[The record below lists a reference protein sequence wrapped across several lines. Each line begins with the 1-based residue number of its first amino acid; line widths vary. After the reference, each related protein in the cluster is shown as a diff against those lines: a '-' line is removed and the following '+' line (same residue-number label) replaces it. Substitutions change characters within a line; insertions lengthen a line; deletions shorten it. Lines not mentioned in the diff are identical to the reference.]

1 MIRHDVLVVGGGLA
15 GLRAAIGLSA
25 ACDVAVGC
33 RSTIVAHLGC
43 IAHWTGR
50 ALRWDPEREEFLGD
64 EEANR
69 MRARAKR
76 EPWRI

>member
-1 MIRHDVLVVGGGLA
+1 VKNEFIR
-15 GLRAAIGLSA
+15 
-25 ACDVAVGC
+25 
-33 RSTIVAHLGC
+33 
-43 IAHWTGR
+43 
-50 ALRWDPEREEFLGD
+50 D